1 MAAKP
6 FRVPKSF
13 AGFMTPLHRLSPD
26 QRLAEVAA
34 RTTGDSY
41 RASLEAGWDFQMD
54 AQTSAQAE
62 AFANPGAVNL
72 FTSAGIDAEITRR
85 TKGPNQRDTLNAA
98 WDVLAE
104 RDAAAE
110 AMKQAG
116 PLPPLSIVQPPA
128 PIAPTRPD
136 LTPPFPHVAF
146 DPSIWTTAPPPVQP
160 TGSFFDPKPI
170 TMPGRFDRQG
180 RRPARHWR
188 PSGTCSPSAARRPRP

>member
-116 PLPPLSIVQPPA
+116 PLPPLSIVQPP
-128 PIAPTRPD
+128 PRSRRLGPTSPRPSRMLHSIHRSGRRRHRRSNRPD
-136 LTPPFPHVAF
+136 HS
-146 DPSIWTTAPPPVQP
+146 SIR
-160 TGSFFDPKPI
+160 S
-170 TMPGRFDRQG
+170 R
-180 RRPARHWR
+180 
-188 PSGTCSPSAARRPRP
+188 